1 MKISILDPVDA
12 QVEEASKEELKWL
25 KGLLSYKAEFY
36 RRKQF
41 GGELKT
47 YRATL
52 VVKPKGKRPF
62 FPVGFLPRIH
72 IAAKRDNIV
81 VDVSGILPRLEPSN
95 KPVVDGK
102 TLRPDQLRLINTAIK
117 QQRGVLVAPTGS
129 GKTVL
134 LMGLLACFPRSKFLI
149 VTHSTDIVSQTMEE
163 LRVHGFQGVCKPKN
177 GMLLGRIGV
186 ATRQALVGQVCV
198 FCSGEE
204 FKRDKKNK
212 SWICKKCGKNSK
224 KRDTKVKSLYRE
236 WMRDLSIMIIDE
248 VHLFGGQ
255 DSQYSTILRSTLA
268 PIRIGLTGT
277 APKNEQIAM
286 TLEGAL
292 SGIIG
297 EVTHEEARDVD
308 ILAEVKLELLPV
320 PYRSALRKHDTY
332 RDILREGLIEN
343 RSRNKL
349 IIEKA
354 KELVERGLTVLIF
367 INQLEHGDCLVEM
380 AELLD
385 FYAPFLEG
393 ATSGKMR
400 AAAKK
405 ALMEGRLKCIISSKI
420 WREGV
425 NIPNLGAVIL
435 AQGGKAE
442 LSTLQSIGRGLRR
455 VEGKKYAVIVDCL
468 DPYPYLSSHTVQRL
482 SIYQQ
487 MGWLK

>member
-1 MKISILDPVDA
+1 MKLRILDPVDCL
-12 QVEEASKEELKWL
+12 VEEASKEELKWL

-72 IAAKRDNIV
+72 IAAKRDNMEV
-81 VDVSGILPRLEPSN
+81 NVSGTLPRLEPSN
-95 KPVVDGK
+95 KPVVDGQV
-102 TLRPDQLRLINTAIK
+102 LRPAQWQLQLRLIKSAIK

-134 LMGLLACFPRSKFLI
+134 MMGLLSCFPDAKVLI
-149 VTHSTDIVSQTMEE
+149 VTHSKSIVTQTVEE

-186 ATRQALVGQVCV
+186 ATRQALV
-198 FCSGEE
+198 
-204 FKRDKKNK
+204 K
-212 SWICKKCGKNSK
+212 SVEI
-224 KRDTKVKSLYRE
+224 KSLYRE
-236 WMRDLSIMIIDE
+236 WMRDLSIVIIDE

-286 TLEGAL
+286 TLEGAMG
-292 SGIIG
+292 GIID
-297 EVTHEEARDVD
+297 VMTHEEAHAVD

-354 KELVERGLTVLIF
+354 KELVKRGLTVLIF

-380 AELLD
+380 ADLLD
-385 FYAPFLEG
+385 LEAPFLEG
-393 ATSGKMR
+393 ATEGEERERVKS
-400 AAAKK
+400 
-405 ALMEGRLKCIISSKI
+405 ALNDGRIRCVISSKI

-455 VEGKKYAVIVDCL
+455 VEGKKYAVIVDML
-468 DPYPYLSSHTVQRL
+468 DPYKYLAEHTVQRL
-482 SIYQQ
+482 NIYLEI
-487 MGWLK
+487 GWL